1 MLLTANSRRE
11 PATFFDSAHEE
22 QSDASPAGSDK
33 GLSHVSLY
41 LKAVQPPEPHL
52 NLDHI
57 RNFCIVAHIDHGKST
72 LADRLIEATGMLQK
86 REMKAQ
92 VLDTLDLER
101 ERGITIKLN
110 AVRMTY
116 VAKDGSSYELNLID
130 TPGHVDF
137 TYEVSRSL
145 AACEGAIL
153 VVDASQGIQA
163 QTLSNLFLAM
173 DAGLE
178 IIPVL
183 NKIDLPGA
191 EPEKRK
197 QEVHDL
203 LGVDPDEILLVS
215 AKEGLGIP
223 ELLEQIVRKVP
234 PPQGNAKGPLR
245 ALIYDSY
252 YDKYRGA
259 IPSVRV
265 VDGTIKVGTKIT
277 FGASESV
284 YEVAE
289 VGYNQLRQVKTDRL
303 GPGEVGYVVA
313 NVRSVKETRAGD
325 TIFDATN
332 RAPEPLPG
340 YRDVRSFV
348 FAGIYPT
355 DTQNYE
361 TLRDALEKLQLN
373 DASLHYEP
381 ETSTAL
387 GFGFRCGFLGL
398 LHMEIVQER
407 LEREYELDLVTTV
420 PSVEYRVYR
429 TDGEMQL
436 IENPSLMP
444 PSTVIDYV
452 EEPYVKARIMAP
464 SDYIGPI
471 MTLGTERRG
480 VYKNMTYLDQTR
492 VEFDWE
498 FPLGE
503 IILDFFDR
511 LKTISRG
518 YASLDYEMLE
528 YRQSDLVKLDMLI
541 NGDPVDAFSVIIHR
555 DKAYEWGRKIA
566 DKLKELIPRQLFEVA
581 IQAAVGQKI
590 IARTTVKPLR
600 KDVLAKCYGGDISRK
615 RKLLEKQKEG
625 KKRMKQVGSVEIPQ
639 EAFLAVLQV
648 D

>member
-1 MLLTANSRRE
+1 MSRV
-11 PATFFDSAHEE
+11 
-22 QSDASPAGSDK
+22 GSD
-33 GLSHVSLY
+33 GGDTEG
-41 LKAVQPPEPHL
+41 KAHPPPTTRNSQPIALNRYISRLQAVLAFAHPAV

-72 LADRLIEATGMLQK
+72 LADRLIEETGMLQK

-110 AVRMTY
+110 AVRMSY
-116 VAKDGSSYELNLID
+116 RAQNGQEYELNLID

-178 IIPVL
+178 IIPIL

-191 EPEKRK
+191 EPERRRK
-197 QEVHDL
+197 EVSDL
-203 LGVDPDEILLVS
+203 LGIDAEEILLVS
-215 AKEGLGIP
+215 AKAGIGIR
-223 ELLEQIVRKVP
+223 ELLEKVVEKVP
-234 PPQGNAKGPLR
+234 PPKGDPKAPLR

-265 VDGTIKVGTKIT
+265 VDGVLRKGTKIT

-284 YEVAE
+284 YEVDE
-289 VGYNQLRQVKTDRL
+289 VGYNQLRQVETDQL

-313 NVRSVKETRAGD
+313 SVRSVSETRAGD
-325 TIFDATN
+325 TIFDAEN
-332 RAPEPLPG
+332 RAKEPLPG
-340 YRDVRSFV
+340 YQAVRSFV
-348 FAGIYPT
+348 FAGMYPT
-355 DTQNYE
+355 DTQQYE
-361 TLRDALEKLQLN
+361 TLRDALEKLKLN
-373 DASLHYEP
+373 DASLNYEP

-407 LEREYELDLVTTV
+407 LTREFDLDLVQTV
-420 PSVEYRVYR
+420 PSVEYKVYR
-429 TDGEMQL
+429 TDGTMEL
-436 IENPSLMP
+436 IENPALMP
-444 PSTVIDYV
+444 NAAVIERI
-452 EEPYVKARIMAP
+452 EEPFVKARIMAP

-471 MTLGTERRG
+471 MSLGTERRG
-480 VYKNMTYLDQTR
+480 VYKNMTYVDQQR

-498 FPLGE
+498 FPLAE
-503 IILDFFDR
+503 IILDFFDK
-511 LKTISRG
+511 LKSISRG

-528 YRQSDLVKLDMLI
+528 YRESDLVRLDMLI
-541 NGDPVDAFSVIIHR
+541 NGDPIDAFSVICHR
-555 DKAYEWGRKIA
+555 DKAYDWGRKIA

-581 IQAAVGQKI
+581 IQAAIGTQV
-590 IARTTVKPLR
+590 IARTTVKAVR
-600 KDVLAKCYGGDISRK
+600 KDVLAKCYGGDITRK

-625 KKRMKQVGSVEIPQ
+625 KKRMKQVGAVEIPQ

>member
-1 MLLTANSRRE
+1 MTP
-11 PATFFDSAHEE
+11 PA
-22 QSDASPAGSDK
+22 
-33 GLSHVSLY
+33 L
-41 LKAVQPPEPHL
+41 
-52 NLDHI
+52 I

-110 AVRMTY
+110 AVRMSY
-116 VAKDGSSYELNLID
+116 DAKDGTTYELNLID

-178 IIPVL
+178 IIPIL

-191 EPEKRK
+191 EPEKRR
-197 QEVHDL
+197 QEVVDL
-203 LGVDPDEILLVS
+203 LGCQPEDILLVS

-223 ELLEQIVRKVP
+223 ELLEEVVRKVP
-234 PPQGNAKGPLR
+234 PPRGNPDAPLR

-265 VDGTIKVGTKIT
+265 VDGTLKKGMKIT
-277 FGASESV
+277 FGTSDSV
-284 YEVAE
+284 YEVDQ
-289 VGYNQLRQVKTDRL
+289 VGYNQMRQVPTPAL
-303 GPGEVGYVVA
+303 TAGEVGYVLASVK
-313 NVRSVKETRAGD
+313 SVKETRAGD
-325 TIFDATN
+325 TIFDAEN
-332 RAPEPLPG
+332 KAKEPLPG
-340 YRDVRSFV
+340 YQAVRSFV
-348 FAGIYPT
+348 FAGVYPT
-355 DTQNYE
+355 DTQQYE
-361 TLRDALEKLQLN
+361 DLRDALEKLQLN
-373 DASLHYEP
+373 DASLQYQP
-381 ETSTAL
+381 ESSTAL

-407 LEREYELDLVTTV
+407 LEREFDLDLVTTV
-420 PSVEYRVYR
+420 PSVEYHVFK
-429 TDGEMQL
+429 TDGTQVVV
-436 IENPSLMP
+436 ENPALMP
-444 PSTVIDYV
+444 PSTVIDWV
-452 EEPYVKARIMAP
+452 EEPYVKARIMVP
-464 SDYIGPI
+464 TDYIGPI

-480 VYKNMTYLDQTR
+480 EYKGMHYLDTAR
-492 VEFDWE
+492 VEIDWE

-503 IILDFFDR
+503 IILDFFDK
-511 LKTISRG
+511 LKSISRG
-518 YASLDYEMLE
+518 YASLDYEMLG
-528 YRQSDLVKLDMLI
+528 YRRSDLVRLDMLI
-541 NGDPVDAFSVIIHR
+541 NGDPIDAFSVITHV
-555 DKAYEWGRKIA
+555 DKSYDWGRKIA

-581 IQAAVGQKI
+581 IQAAIGQKV
-590 IARTTVKPLR
+590 IARSTVKALR

>member
-1 MLLTANSRRE
+1 MTA
-11 PATFFDSAHEE
+11 PA
-22 QSDASPAGSDK
+22 
-33 GLSHVSLY
+33 L
-41 LKAVQPPEPHL
+41 
-52 NLDHI
+52 I

-110 AVRMTY
+110 AVRMSY
-116 VAKDGSSYELNLID
+116 DSKDGTTYELNLID

-178 IIPVL
+178 IIPIL

-191 EPEKRK
+191 EPGKRR
-197 QEVHDL
+197 QEVVDL
-203 LGVDPDEILLVS
+203 LGCMPEDILLVS

-223 ELLEQIVRKVP
+223 ELLEEVVKKVP
-234 PPQGNAKGPLR
+234 PPRGNPDAPMR

-265 VDGTIKVGTKIT
+265 VDGTLKKGMKIT
-277 FGASESV
+277 FGASDSV
-284 YEVAE
+284 YEVDQ
-289 VGYNQLRQVKTDRL
+289 VGYNQMRQVPTPAL
-303 GPGEVGYVVA
+303 TAGEVGYVLASVK
-313 NVRSVKETRAGD
+313 SVKETRAGD
-325 TIFDATN
+325 TIFDAENKAT
-332 RAPEPLPG
+332 EPLPG
-340 YRDVRSFV
+340 YQAVRSFV
-348 FAGIYPT
+348 FAGVYPT
-355 DTQNYE
+355 DTQQYE
-361 TLRDALEKLQLN
+361 DLRDALEKLQLN
-373 DASLHYEP
+373 DASLQYQP
-381 ETSTAL
+381 ESSTAL

-407 LEREYELDLVTTV
+407 LEREFDLDLVTTV
-420 PSVEYRVYR
+420 PSVEYHVFK
-429 TDGEMQL
+429 TDGTQVL
-436 IENPSLMP
+436 VENPALMP
-444 PSTVIDYV
+444 PSTVIDWV
-452 EEPYVKARIMAP
+452 EEPYVKARIMVP
-464 SDYIGPI
+464 TEYIGPI

-480 VYKNMTYLDQTR
+480 EYKGMHYLDTAR
-492 VEFDWE
+492 VEIDWE

-503 IILDFFDR
+503 IILDFFDK
-511 LKTISRG
+511 LKSISRG
-518 YASLDYEMLE
+518 YASLDYEMLG
-528 YRQSDLVKLDMLI
+528 YRRSDLVRLDMLI
-541 NGDPVDAFSVIIHR
+541 NGDPIDAFSVITHV
-555 DKAYEWGRKIA
+555 DKSYDWGRKIA

-581 IQAAVGQKI
+581 IQAAIGQKV
-590 IARTTVKPLR
+590 IARSTVKALR

>member
-1 MLLTANSRRE
+1 M
-11 PATFFDSAHEE
+11 
-22 QSDASPAGSDK
+22 
-33 GLSHVSLY
+33 
-41 LKAVQPPEPHL
+41 

-86 REMKAQ
+86 REMKEQ

-116 VAKDGSSYELNLID
+116 QSRDGSSYELNLID

-163 QTLSNLFLAM
+163 QTLSNLFLAL

-203 LGVDPDEILLVS
+203 LGTDPDDILMVS
-215 AKEGLGIP
+215 AKEGIGIP
-223 ELLEQIVRKVP
+223 ELLEQVVKKVP
-234 PPQGNAKGPLR
+234 PPTGNPDGPLR

-252 YDKYRGA
+252 YDRYRGA

-265 VDGTIKVGTKIT
+265 VDGTIAIGTKIT

-289 VGYNQLRQVKTDRL
+289 VGYNQLRQVKTDSL

-332 RAPEPLPG
+332 RAPQPLPG

-420 PSVEYRVYR
+420 PSVEYKVYR
-429 TDGEMQL
+429 TDGTMQL

-444 PSTVIDYV
+444 PSTVIDNV

-480 VYKNMTYLDQTR
+480 VYKNMTYLDQSR

-498 FPLGE
+498 FPLAE

-528 YRQSDLVKLDMLI
+528 YRVSDLVKLDMLI

-581 IQAAVGQKI
+581 IQAAIGQKV

-600 KDVLAKCYGGDISRK
+600 KDVLAKCYGGDITRK

-625 KKRMKQVGSVEIPQ
+625 KKRMKQVGAVEIPQ

>member
-1 MLLTANSRRE
+1 M
-11 PATFFDSAHEE
+11 
-22 QSDASPAGSDK
+22 K
-33 GLSHVSLY
+33 
-41 LKAVQPPEPHL
+41 
-52 NLDHI
+52 LDHI

-86 REMKAQ
+86 REMKDQ

-116 VAKDGSSYELNLID
+116 TALNGETYELNLID

-178 IIPVL
+178 IIPIL

-191 EPEKRK
+191 EPDRRA
-197 QEVHDL
+197 QEVSDL
-203 LGVDPDEILLVS
+203 LGVDPDAILRVS
-215 AKEGLGIP
+215 AKAGIGIR
-223 ELLEQIVRKVP
+223 ELLEAVVEKVP
-234 PPQGNAKGPLR
+234 APVGDEAAPLR

-265 VDGTIKVGTKIT
+265 VDGVLKKGTKIT

-284 YEVAE
+284 YEVDE
-289 VGYNQLRQVKTDRL
+289 VGYNQLRQVETDML

-313 NVRSVKETRAGD
+313 SVRSVSETRAGD
-325 TIFDATN
+325 TIFDANN
-332 RAPEPLPG
+332 RASEPLPG
-340 YRDVRSFV
+340 YQEVRSFV
-348 FAGIYPT
+348 FAGMYPT
-355 DTQNYE
+355 DTQQYE
-361 TLRDALEKLQLN
+361 TLRDALEKLKLN
-373 DASLHYEP
+373 DASLNYEP

-407 LEREYELDLVTTV
+407 LTREFDLDLVQTV
-420 PSVEYRVYR
+420 PSVEYKVYR
-429 TDGEMQL
+429 TDGTMQL
-436 IENPSLMP
+436 VENPALMP
-444 PSTVIDYV
+444 PAGVIDRI

-464 SDYIGPI
+464 ADYIGPI

-480 VYKNMTYLDQTR
+480 VYKNMTYLDQQR

-511 LKTISRG
+511 LKSISRG

-528 YRQSDLVKLDMLI
+528 YRASDLVRLDMLI
-541 NGDPVDAFSVIIHR
+541 NGESIDAFSVICHA
-555 DKAYEWGRKIA
+555 DKAYDWGRKIA
-566 DKLKELIPRQLFEVA
+566 DKLKDLIPRQLFEVA
-581 IQAAVGQKI
+581 IQAAIGQKV
-590 IARTTVKPLR
+590 IARTTVKAVR

>member
-1 MLLTANSRRE
+1 
-11 PATFFDSAHEE
+11 
-22 QSDASPAGSDK
+22 
-33 GLSHVSLY
+33 
-41 LKAVQPPEPHL
+41 
-52 NLDHI
+52 
-57 RNFCIVAHIDHGKST
+57 
-72 LADRLIEATGMLQK
+72 MLQK
-86 REMKAQ
+86 REMKEQ

-116 VAKDGSSYELNLID
+116 AAKDGTSYELNLID

-163 QTLSNLFLAM
+163 QTLSNLFLAL

-203 LGVDPDEILLVS
+203 LGVDPDDILLVS
-215 AKEGLGIP
+215 AKEGVGIP
-223 ELLEQIVRKVP
+223 ELLEQVVKRVP
-234 PPQGNAKGPLR
+234 APKGDPKGPLR

-252 YDKYRGA
+252 YDRYRGA

-265 VDGTIKVGTKIT
+265 VDGTIRAGTQIT

-289 VGYNQLRQVKTDRL
+289 VGYHQLRQVKTDSL

-332 RAPEPLPG
+332 RATQPLPG

-444 PSTVIDYV
+444 ASTVIDYV

-498 FPLGE
+498 FPLAE

-528 YRQSDLVKLDMLI
+528 YRSSDLVRLDMLI

-581 IQAAVGQKI
+581 IQAAIGQKV

-600 KDVLAKCYGGDISRK
+600 KDVLAKCYGGDITRK

-625 KKRMKQVGSVEIPQ
+625 KKRMKQVGAVEIPQ

>member
-1 MLLTANSRRE
+1 V
-11 PATFFDSAHEE
+11 
-22 QSDASPAGSDK
+22 K
-33 GLSHVSLY
+33 
-41 LKAVQPPEPHL
+41 
-52 NLDHI
+52 LDHI

-72 LADRLIEATGMLQK
+72 LADRLIEETGMLQK

-110 AVRMTY
+110 AVRMSYT
-116 VAKDGSSYELNLID
+116 ALDGSEYELNLID

-178 IIPVL
+178 IIPIL

-191 EPEKRK
+191 EPDRRA
-197 QEVHDL
+197 QEVADL
-203 LGVDPDEILLVS
+203 LGVDPDGILRVS
-215 AKEGLGIP
+215 AKAGIGIR
-223 ELLEQIVRKVP
+223 ELLEAVVAQVP
-234 PPQGNAKGPLR
+234 APVGDENAPLR

-265 VDGTIKVGTKIT
+265 VDGTLKKGTKIT
-277 FGASESV
+277 FGASEAV
-284 YEVAE
+284 YEVDE
-289 VGYNQLRQVKTDRL
+289 VGYNQLRQVQTESL

-313 NVRSVKETRAGD
+313 SVRSVSETRAGD
-325 TIFDATN
+325 TIFDANN
-332 RAPEPLPG
+332 RAAEALPG
-340 YRDVRSFV
+340 YQEVRSFV
-348 FAGIYPT
+348 FAGMYPT
-355 DTQNYE
+355 DTQQYE
-361 TLRDALEKLQLN
+361 TLRDALEKLKLN
-373 DASLHYEP
+373 DASLNYQP

-407 LEREYELDLVTTV
+407 LTREYELDLVQTV
-420 PSVEYRVYR
+420 PSVEYKVYK
-429 TDGEMQL
+429 TDGTMEL
-436 IENPSLMP
+436 VENPALMP
-444 PSTVIDYV
+444 NTAVIDRI

-464 SDYIGPI
+464 ADYIGPI

-480 VYKNMTYLDQTR
+480 VYKNMTYLDQQR

-511 LKTISRG
+511 LKSISRG

-528 YRQSDLVKLDMLI
+528 YRASDLVRLDMLI
-541 NGDPVDAFSVIIHR
+541 NGEAIDAFSVICHT
-555 DKAYEWGRKIA
+555 DKAYDWGRKIA
-566 DKLKELIPRQLFEVA
+566 DKLKELIPRQLFEVI
-581 IQAAVGQKI
+581 IQAAIGTKV
-590 IARTTVKPLR
+590 IARTTVKAVR

>member
-1 MLLTANSRRE
+1 MKLE
-11 PATFFDSAHEE
+11 
-22 QSDASPAGSDK
+22 
-33 GLSHVSLY
+33 Y
-41 LKAVQPPEPHL
+41 
-52 NLDHI
+52 I

-116 VAKDGSSYELNLID
+116 AARDGQEFELNLID

-173 DAGLE
+173 NAGLE
-178 IIPVL
+178 IIPIL
-183 NKIDLPGA
+183 NKIDLPSA
-191 EPEKRK
+191 EPERRK

-203 LGVDPDEILLVS
+203 LGVDPAEILLVS
-215 AKEGLGIP
+215 AKEGIGIS
-223 ELLEQIVRKVP
+223 ELLEEIVRKVP
-234 PPQGNAKGPLR
+234 PPEGDENAPLR

-252 YDKYRGA
+252 YDRYRGA

-265 VDGTIKVGTKIT
+265 VDGVIKKGTHIT

-284 YEVAE
+284 YEVDE
-289 VGYNQLRQVKTDRL
+289 VGYNQLRQVPTEQL

-313 NVRSVKETRAGD
+313 SVRSVSETRAGD
-325 TIFDATN
+325 TIFDADNHATE
-332 RAPEPLPG
+332 ALPG
-340 YRDVRSFV
+340 YQAVRSFV
-348 FAGIYPT
+348 FAGLYPT
-355 DTQNYE
+355 DTTQYE
-361 TLRDALEKLQLN
+361 TLRDALEKLKLN
-373 DASLHYEP
+373 DASLNYEP

-387 GFGFRCGFLGL
+387 GFGFRAGFLGL
-398 LHMEIVQER
+398 LHLEIVQER
-407 LEREYELDLVTTV
+407 LRREFDLELVTTV
-420 PSVEYRVYR
+420 PSVEYKVYK
-429 TDGEMQL
+429 TDGTMTL

-444 PSTVIDYV
+444 SAQVVDYI
-452 EEPYVKARIMAP
+452 EEPYVKARIMVPAE
-464 SDYIGPI
+464 YIGPI
-471 MTLGTERRG
+471 MALGTERRG
-480 VYKNMTYLDQTR
+480 VYKNMTYLDTQR
-492 VEFDWE
+492 VELDWE

-503 IILDFFDR
+503 IILDFFDK
-511 LKTISRG
+511 LKTVSRG
-518 YASLDYEMLE
+518 YASLDYDMLE
-528 YRQSDLVKLDMLI
+528 YRTSDLVRLDMLI
-541 NGDPVDAFSVIIHR
+541 NGDPVDAFSVIIHK

-566 DKLKELIPRQLFEVA
+566 DKLRDLIPRQLFEVA
-581 IQAAVGQKI
+581 IQAAIGTKV
-590 IARTTVKPLR
+590 IARTSVKPLR
-600 KDVLAKCYGGDISRK
+600 KDVLAKCYGGDVSRK

-648 D
+648 E

>member
-1 MLLTANSRRE
+1 MT
-11 PATFFDSAHEE
+11 
-22 QSDASPAGSDK
+22 Q
-33 GLSHVSLY
+33 LSL
-41 LKAVQPPEPHL
+41 
-52 NLDHI
+52 I

-92 VLDTLDLER
+92 VMDTLDLER

-110 AVRMTY
+110 AVRMSY
-116 VAKDGSSYELNLID
+116 NAKDGVTYELNLID

-178 IIPVL
+178 IIPIL

-191 EPEKRK
+191 EPEKRR
-197 QEVHDL
+197 QEVVDL
-203 LGVDPDEILLVS
+203 IGCAPEDILLVS

-223 ELLEQIVRKVP
+223 ELLEEVVKKVP
-234 PPQGNAKGPLR
+234 PPKGDVNGQLR

-265 VDGTIKVGTKIT
+265 VDGTLKKGMKIA

-284 YEVAE
+284 YEVLE
-289 VGYNQLRQVKTDRL
+289 VGYNQLRQVPAKQLTS
-303 GPGEVGYVVA
+303 GEVGYVVA
-313 NVRSVKETRAGD
+313 SVKSVRETRAGD
-325 TIFDATN
+325 TIFDAENKATQ
-332 RAPEPLPG
+332 ALPG
-340 YRDVRSFV
+340 YQAVRSFV
-348 FAGIYPT
+348 FAGIFPT
-355 DTQNYE
+355 DTQQYE
-361 TLRDALEKLQLN
+361 DLRDALERLQLN
-373 DASLHYEP
+373 DASLNYLP

-398 LHMEIVQER
+398 LHMEIVKER
-407 LEREYELDLVTTV
+407 LEREFDLDLVTTV
-420 PSVEYRVYR
+420 PSVEYHVKK
-429 TDGEMQL
+429 TDGEEML
-436 IENPSLMP
+436 VENPALMP
-444 PSTVIDYV
+444 PAGVIDYI
-452 EEPYVKARIMAP
+452 EEPYVKARIMVP
-464 SDYIGPI
+464 TEYIGPI
-471 MTLGTERRG
+471 MTLGTDRRG
-480 VYKNMTYLDQTR
+480 EYKGMNYIDTAR
-492 VEFDWE
+492 VEIDWE

-503 IILDFFDR
+503 IILDFFDK
-511 LKTISRG
+511 LKSISRG
-518 YASLDYEMLE
+518 YASLDYELIG
-528 YRQSDLVKLDMLI
+528 YRKSDLQRLDMLI
-541 NGDPVDAFSVIIHR
+541 NGDPIDAFSVIVHV
-555 DKAYEWGRKIA
+555 DKAYEWGRKVA
-566 DKLKELIPRQLFEVA
+566 DKLKDLIPRQLFEVA
-581 IQAAVGQKI
+581 IQAAIGQKV
-590 IARTTVKPLR
+590 IARSTVKALR